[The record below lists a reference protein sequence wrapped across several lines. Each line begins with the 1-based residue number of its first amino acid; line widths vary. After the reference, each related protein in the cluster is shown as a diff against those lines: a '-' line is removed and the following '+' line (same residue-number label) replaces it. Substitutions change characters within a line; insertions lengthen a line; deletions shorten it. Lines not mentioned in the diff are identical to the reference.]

1 VRFVASKAI
10 DHLTPR
16 GSKGIAD
23 DLQKVVD
30 ANIKRGDSNK
40 MAGDIPL
47 KQLIYRLRT
56 RAQS

>member
-1 VRFVASKAI
+1 
-10 DHLTPR
+10 LTPK

-23 DLQKVVD
+23 ELQKVVD
-30 ANIKRGDSNK
+30 ANVKRGDSNK

-56 RAQS
+56 RAQT